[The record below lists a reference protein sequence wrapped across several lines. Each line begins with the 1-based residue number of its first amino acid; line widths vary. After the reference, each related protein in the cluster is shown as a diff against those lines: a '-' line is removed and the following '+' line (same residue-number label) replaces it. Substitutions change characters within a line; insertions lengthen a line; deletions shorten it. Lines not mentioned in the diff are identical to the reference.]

1 MNPLWLLRASRWAR
15 NPPSARRVWLVLGV
29 IAACLV
35 LAGAEWLLGGGPQMD
50 PVRAPRPFT
59 AS

>member
-29 IAACLV
+29 VAACLL
-35 LAGAEWLLGGGPQMD
+35 LAGLERLTGTPD
-50 PVRAPRPFT
+50 PAQDPLKINFT
-59 AS
+59 RN

>member
-29 IAACLV
+29 IAACLL
-35 LAGAEWLLGGGPQMD
+35 LAGAERLFGGPDMD
-50 PVRAPRPFT
+50 PVRAPRPFI
-59 AS
+59 AP